1 MTKTS
6 KYLFY
11 LLAAILLSRLISMF
25 LVPLTDTTEAR
36 YAEMARIMA
45 QTGDYIT
52 PYIDYNIPF
61 WGKPPLSF
69 WAQALYIDCFGAHEF
84 VPRFPSWLAELATI
98 VLIFKLLVTVA
109 NRQTAL
115 WGSLIYAST
124 LLAYALMGAVLT
136 DPFLNLGLTLC
147 FVAFIMVLKDQG
159 AYWGYLF
166 FIGLSIGLLAKGP
179 LVLVIAGGTI
189 GLWLLFSTK
198 RWRVFGMYPW
208 VGGVTLMLVLS
219 LPWYIMAELK
229 TPGFLNYFILGEH
242 FYRFVDPGWAGD
254 LYGSAHKR
262 ALGTIWLHFLAA
274 SFPWGLIALAFIL
287 KHLSTSKPLHL
298 VRETFT
304 EEEHSF
310 YLIWAL
316 FPMLF
321 FTFSGNVLWTYV
333 LPALPALAIL
343 LALYL
348 GQDEQPLTAQY
359 PKTFIATAL
368 FIPLLATGAVLF
380 LYKDDYRLPTEK
392 YLVQHYES
400 LSEGKKPLYCLGEKK
415 FSVRY
420 YTHGT
425 AKEIAQEQLN
435 AMLAQ
440 QQEGFYLSVPNATLT
455 HIHQLD
461 RIKAD
466 NLYQNKRFTLLEVM
480 PKEMK

>member
-1 MTKTS
+1 MTKPS

-25 LVPLTDTTEAR
+25 IAPLTDTTEAR

-52 PYIDYNIPF
+52 PYIDYGVPF

-69 WAQALYIDCFGAHEF
+69 WMQALFIDCFGTHEF
-84 VPRFPSWLAELATI
+84 VPRIPSWIAELLT
-98 VLIFKLLVTVA
+98 VMLIYKLLSTVA
-109 NRQTAL
+109 NQSTAL
-115 WGSLIYAST
+115 WGALIYAST
-124 LLAYALMGAVLT
+124 LLVYTLMGAVLT
-136 DPFLNLGLTLC
+136 DPYLNLGLSLS
-147 FVAFIMVLKDQG
+147 FVAFVMVLKGQKS
-159 AYWGYLF
+159 YWGYLF
-166 FIGLSIGLLAKGP
+166 FVGLSIGLLAKGP
-179 LVLVIAGGTI
+179 LVLVLTGGTI
-189 GLWLLFSTK
+189 GLWLLFSTT

-208 VGGVTLMLVLS
+208 VGGITLMLLLS
-219 LPWYIMAELK
+219 LPWYILAELK
-229 TPGFLNYFILGEH
+229 TPGFLNYFIIGEH
-242 FYRFVDPGWAGD
+242 FYRFIDPGWTGD

-274 SFPWGLIALAFIL
+274 SLPWGLIGLVFMF
-287 KHLSTSKPLHL
+287 KHLFSSKSLHH
-298 VRETFT
+298 VHEAFSK
-304 EEEHSF
+304 EEHSF
-310 YLIWAL
+310 YIIWAL

-333 LPALPALAIL
+333 LPALPALAIM

-348 GQDEQPLTAQY
+348 GQDEQPLIARY
-359 PKTFIATAL
+359 PKTFIATSL
-368 FIPLLATGAVLF
+368 FIPLLATGAVLY

-392 YLVQHYES
+392 YLVQHYMD
-400 LSEGKKPLYCLGEKK
+400 LSDGKSPLYCLGEKK
-415 FSVRY
+415 FSARY

-425 AKEIAQEQLN
+425 AKEITHEQLN
-435 AMLAQ
+435 TLLAQ

-466 NLYQNKRFTLLEVM
+466 NLYQNKRFTLVEVM
-480 PKEMK
+480 PKKKK